1 MKKIL
6 TLFLLIF
13 FFHSANGQSA
23 NKDVI
28 LITTGTG
35 NTLEE
40 AKQSALRNATEQAFG
55 AFISSK
61 TEMFNDVVVADQMSS
76 VASGNIRS
84 YEVLNE
90 NQLPNGHW
98 ISTLRTIVSIDKL
111 TSFIQSKGDAVNIN
125 GELIAF
131 EIKQQNLNAEGEF
144 ESIINM
150 IGVLHE
156 ILQTSFNYEIGRG
169 SAKIIDEEST
179 DRKFDL
185 TVKVIA
191 NNNMD
196 FCNEYLNKQMEVLA
210 LSMIEKNNYAE
221 SNKAIFP
228 ITINSNNYYFRNKN
242 SLIAIKS
249 LFANWEFYCRNFEVE
264 SDFNRKFGNELHG
277 TIPNFQQANFDF
289 PQIGDYVAEFSW
301 SENLSLDQIK
311 KLKSDTVFSKGV
323 ISLMSGGGYVLSY
336 KNGIQLIVAISDFT
350 GNTENLLFAQKWCSE
365 FKLSGSDI
373 WRLPTSQELQFIQL
387 ELTDKRIGNFNSFFN
402 YWSTNDKQ
410 SKIELEIIQPEN
422 RRKFD
427 IYKVSYYNRYGE
439 RVFETSDYNI
449 AWNGKVN
456 NDGPMV
462 PSGTYFYQLTYQF
475 AGKMKV
481 EKINGSMNL
490 TQGKGLQII
499 ANPTGTL
506 ESVST
511 TEKSIRAVR
520 TRIILN

>member
-1 MKKIL
+1 
-6 TLFLLIF
+6 
-13 FFHSANGQSA
+13 
-23 NKDVI
+23 
-28 LITTGTG
+28 
-35 NTLEE
+35 
-40 AKQSALRNATEQAFG
+40 
-55 AFISSK
+55 
-61 TEMFNDVVVADQMSS
+61 MFNDVVVADQMSS

-410 SKIELEIIQPEN
+410 SKIDLEIIQPEN